1 MTKSLLLVRHAQ
13 ANTKE
18 PGEQDLDRSL
28 NEAGVMDALRI
39 GRYLLMEEINI
50 GRIMTSHAKRAI
62 ETATLI
68 CESLKLDLNMIIE
81 LEDLYEASARTLLDN
96 INQFDETICC
106 VVLIG
111 HNPALAFLG
120 EYLSNQP
127 VGFLPP
133 GGLIWLEF
141 KDMKWKEVGKET
153 AFLKETIYP
162 EQINNS

>member
-1 MTKSLLLVRHAQ
+1 MKKSLLLLRHAR

-28 NEAGVMDALRI
+28 NEVGVMDALRV
-39 GRYLLMEEINI
+39 GRYLLKEEVDI
-50 GRIMTSHAKRAI
+50 GRIMTSHAKRAV

-68 CESLKLDLNMIIE
+68 CESLKLDPNKITE
-81 LEDLYEASARTLLDN
+81 QEDLYEASARTLLDG
-96 INQFDETICC
+96 INQLEESICC

-133 GGLIWLEF
+133 GGCIWLEF
-141 KDMKWKEVGKET
+141 KNMTWKEVEKET
-153 AFLKETIYP
+153 ASLKEIVYP
-162 EQINNS
+162 EQLTNS

>member
-1 MTKSLLLVRHAQ
+1 MTKSLLLLRHAQ

-18 PGEQDLDRSL
+18 PGERDLDRSL

-39 GRYLLMEEINI
+39 GRYLLKEEVNI
-50 GRIMTSHAKRAI
+50 GQIMTSHAKRAV
-62 ETATLI
+62 ETASLI
-68 CESLKLDLNMIIE
+68 CESLKLDLNMITE
-81 LEDLYEASARTLLDN
+81 LDDLYEASARTLLN
-96 INQFDETICC
+96 RINQFDESLCC

-133 GGLIWLEF
+133 GGLIWLEI
-141 KDMKWKEVGKET
+141 KDMTWKEVDKET
-153 AFLKETIYP
+153 AFLKDTIFP
-162 EQINNS
+162 EKLTNS